1 LSRSRKHFHKS
12 ALSAKYSGLPPR
24 GIPTRLEAVSER
36 LHGTL
41 GQAFQFAGRLNRAR
55 DVIYSTT
62 MVADEEAQ
70 ELGLDGTEAFSL
82 THALA
87 KEG

>member
-1 LSRSRKHFHKS
+1 VEHWYRFLAR
-12 ALSAKYSGLPPR
+12 GLQPIY
-24 GIPTRLEAVSER
+24 G
-36 LHGTL
+36 HGTL

-55 DVIYSTT
+55 DVVYSTT

-70 ELGLDGTEAFSL
+70 ELGLEDTEASSL
-82 THALA
+82 TQALA